1 MEGRLRIRGFAT
13 TLLNSLLLKSFAS
26 ASRTAVTSGIAVASA
41 AALLMA
47 SPDAADARIT
57 NIVITS
63 KTSPAFNGQSFGSVG
78 QYEQLV
84 GTAYGEVDPRDPRNA
99 IIQDIALAPRNQNG
113 MVAYSMDIN
122 ILKPVDPAKGSHVLL
137 FDVVNRGSMVIPNSF
152 NVGATA
158 ANPAGDG
165 FLENQGFTM
174 VWAGWQADLVPS
186 PATGRI
192 AMTVPVAHGPGGA
205 TITGIVR
212 SEISMLTAAIQTSP
226 IEGGFGTASRGY
238 QPVTTNTALATLTQ
252 RVHEAD
258 PRDPIPGSQWA
269 FGSCNPTFPNVTPDP
284 PNATQ
289 FHLCKQGGFDP
300 NHIYELIYQGQDP
313 LVLGLGFASTRDF
326 VSFLHHSDNALNPLS
341 GAIRHTLVHGT
352 SQSGRYVRT
361 FLDLGFNEDE
371 HGGLVFEGMNPHIA
385 AARIAM
391 NIRFGQPG
399 RVAGLQHTE
408 HEYPGAESP
417 ITWDFYDDP
426 LTRTAGDML
435 ERCHATHTC
444 PKILQT
450 VTDTEYWQSDMSN
463 DTTDSFGF
471 YDLTVSNFQHAELSM
486 PHGGGKKDR
495 YLPEN
500 IRLYHLA
507 STQHGGYS
515 PVGVVPP
522 AATPVCQQLP
532 NANSYTYN
540 FRAILTALKN
550 WVVDGTLPPDSRYP
564 QIGAGTLVRV
574 GQVKFPVI
582 PGVSA
587 QLGVLLNQRSAYFR
601 GPQFDGADESGIE
614 TVAPPSRIADYTM
627 LAPQVDAD
635 GNDIDGVHSLSLMVP
650 LGTYTGWNTR
660 AAGFGE
666 SDACD
671 LTGSF
676 IPFPKTAATAAG
688 DPRKPIAA
696 RYPTTAAYDSAV
708 QAAANALVSQGFLLP
723 ADAANAVAHVQT
735 QAHSSGLLPP

>member
-1 MEGRLRIRGFAT
+1 ML
-13 TLLNSLLLKSFAS
+13 
-26 ASRTAVTSGIAVASA
+26 VAA
-41 AALLMA
+41 AALLVA
-47 SPDAADARIT
+47 SSGGTEARIT

-63 KTSPAFNGQSFGSVG
+63 KTSPAFNGQIFGSVG

-84 GTAYGEVDPRDPRNA
+84 GTAYGEVDPSDPRNA
-99 IIQDIALAPRNQNG
+99 TIQDIALAPHNRRG
-113 MVAYSMDIN
+113 MVEYSMAIN
-122 ILKPVDPAKGSHVLL
+122 ILKPIDPTKGDHFLL
-137 FDVVNRGSMVIPNSF
+137 FDVVNRGSMIIPTFF

-165 FLENQGFTM
+165 FLESQGFTM

-192 AMTVPVAHGPGGA
+192 AMTVPVAHSPGGG
-205 TITGIVR
+205 TLTGIVR
-212 SEISMLTAAIQTSP
+212 SEISMLTTMIQTSP

-238 QPVTTNTALATLTQ
+238 QPLSTSTSSASLTQ

-258 PRDPIPGSQWA
+258 PREPIPSNQWA
-269 FGSCNPTFPNVTPDP
+269 FGACNPTFPNVTPDP
-284 PNATQ
+284 PNAMQ
-289 FHLCKQGGFDP
+289 FHVCKQGGFDP

-326 VSFLHHSDNALNPLS
+326 VSFLRHSGSPQNPLY
-341 GAIRHTLVHGT
+341 GTIQHALAHGT

-361 FLDLGFNEDE
+361 LIDLGFNEDE
-371 HGGLVFEGMNPHIA
+371 QGGRVFDGMNPHIA
-385 AARIAM
+385 SARIAM

-417 ITWDFYDDP
+417 ITWDFYEDP
-426 LTRTAGDML
+426 LTRTSGDML
-435 ERCHATHTC
+435 ERCRATNTC
-444 PKILQT
+444 PKIMQT
-450 VTDTEYWQSDMSN
+450 VTDTEYWQSSMSN
-463 DTTDSFGF
+463 DTTDSFGDR
-471 YDLTVSNFQHAELSM
+471 DLTV
-486 PHGGGKKDR
+486 GGDEKHIHSARFGGSGGRHDR
-495 YLPEN
+495 FLPEN
-500 IRLYHLA
+500 VRLYHLA

-540 FRAILTALKN
+540 LRALLIALKN
-550 WVVDGTLPPDSRYP
+550 WVATGTAPPDSRYP
-564 QIGAGTLVRV
+564 QISTDTLVPV
-574 GQVKFPVI
+574 NVVKFPII

-601 GPQFDGADESGIE
+601 GPRFDGADESGIQ
-614 TVAPPSRIADYTM
+614 TVEPPVHIADYGM
-627 LAPQVDAD
+627 LVPQVDAD
-635 GNDIDGVHSLSLMVP
+635 GNDIDGVHSVSLMVP

-660 AAGFGE
+660 AAGFGQG
-666 SDACD
+666 DACD

-676 IPFPKTAATAAG
+676 IPFPKTAATAGG
-688 DPRKPIAA
+688 DPREPIAS
-696 RYPTTAAYDSAV
+696 RYPTTATYDAAV
-708 QAAANALVSQGFLLP
+708 QAAANTLVSQGFLLP
-723 ADAANAVAHVQT
+723 GDAANAVSQVLT
-735 QAHSSGLLPP
+735 QAHNSGLLPP

>member
-1 MEGRLRIRGFAT
+1 MDGRLRIPGLAT
-13 TLLNSLLLKSFAS
+13 ALLKSFPFTS
-26 ASRTAVTSGIAVASA
+26 GSAVTSGIAVASA

-47 SPDAADARIT
+47 SPGAVQARIT
-57 NIVITS
+57 SIVITS

-78 QYEQLV
+78 TYEQLV

-122 ILKPVDPAKGSHVLL
+122 ILKPVDPSRGNHVLL
-137 FDVVNRGSMVIPNSF
+137 FDVVNRGSMIIPGSF

-165 FLENQGFTM
+165 FLESQGFTM

-192 AMTVPVAHGPGGA
+192 AMAVPVAHHPGGG

-212 SEISMLTAAIQTSP
+212 SEISMLTATIQTSP
-226 IEGGFGTASRGY
+226 IGGGFTTASRGY
-238 QPVTTNTALATLTQ
+238 QPLTTDTSHATLTQ

-258 PRDPIPGSQWA
+258 PREPIPGSQWA
-269 FGSCNPTFPNVTPDP
+269 FGSCNPAFPNVTPDP
-284 PNATQ
+284 ANAAQ
-289 FHLCKQGGFDP
+289 FHVCKQGGFDP
-300 NHIYELIYQGQDP
+300 DHIYELIYTAQDP

-326 VSFLHHSDNALNPLS
+326 VSFLHHSGSPQNPLY
-341 GAIRHTLVHGT
+341 GTIQHTLVHGT

-361 FLDLGFNEDE
+361 FLDLGFNQDE
-371 HGGLVFEGMNPHIA
+371 SGGRVFDGMNPHIA
-385 AARIAM
+385 SARIAM

-417 ITWDFYDDP
+417 ITWDFYEDP

-435 ERCHATHTC
+435 QRCRETHTC

-450 VTDTEYWQSDMSN
+450 VTDTEYWQSSMSS
-463 DTTDSFGF
+463 DTTDAFGRH
-471 YDLTVSNFQHAELSM
+471 DLTVGDDDFKHFQSVQFAG
-486 PHGGGKKDR
+486 HGGGRHDR
-495 YLPEN
+495 FLPEN

-515 PVGVVPP
+515 PVGAIPP
-522 AATPVCQQLP
+522 AASAACQQLP

-540 FRAILTALKN
+540 LRAILIALKN
-550 WVVDGTLPPDSRYP
+550 WVVTGATPPDSRYP
-564 QIGAGTLVRV
+564 LISGGTLVPADK
-574 GQVKFPVI
+574 VKFPVI

-587 QLGVLLNQRSAYFR
+587 QLNVLLNQRSAYFR

-614 TVAPPSRIADYTM
+614 TVEPPVRIADYRM

-660 AAGFGE
+660 KAGFGE
-666 SDACD
+666 GDACD

-676 IPFPKTAATAAG
+676 IPFPKTAATAGG
-688 DPRKPIAA
+688 DPRKPVAS
-696 RYPTTAAYDSAV
+696 RYPTTAAYDNAV
-708 QAAANALVSQGFLLP
+708 QAAANTLVSQGFLLP
-723 ADAANAVAHVQT
+723 SDAANAVAQVQT
-735 QAHSSGLLPP
+735 QAHNSGLLPP